1 MALRMVS
8 LKRSNSGRWT
18 ARKGIPAD
26 VREEYFRLYGQR
38 REALFSAAKD
48 SSHAE
53 AKVLLAEWIAQVETR
68 IDAIRKRARGEA
80 LPLTRKEALGLAGE
94 WYGGSSANIKNM
106 PRIAKGLGLAGP
118 SRRTASSMT

>member
-8 LKRSNSGRWT
+8 LKRSKSGRWT

-38 REALFSAAKD
+38 RDALFAAAKD
-48 SSHAE
+48 RSHAE

-68 IDAIRKRARGEA
+68 IEAIRKGARGEG
-80 LPLTRKEALGLAGE
+80 LPLTRKGSLGSR
-94 WYGGSSANIKNM
+94 GGVV
-106 PRIAKGLGLAGP
+106 
-118 SRRTASSMT
+118 SMVRG